1 MFKNLVSLL
10 KVPDLRRKL
19 LIVFFLLFVFR
30 VLATIPLPNVNKD
43 QLKIFLTGNQFFGL
57 FNVFTGGAFDNISL
71 GLLGIGPYITSSIIF
86 QLLTLVFPSLKEMVR
101 EGTDK
106 ERAKF
111 EQYQRLLAAPLA
123 LLQGFGFLNTLRSQ
137 GVIIFNSPF
146 DFIRSLIIV
155 MASSMFIMWL
165 AELIT
170 EQKLGN
176 GASMII
182 FAGIVINFPREIFQ
196 TIITATPEMIPSIVL
211 FFILGLLIIVGVVFI
226 SRGERRIPVSYA
238 KQVRGTKIYGGASTY
253 LPLRINQAGV
263 IPIIFALRINQAGVI
278 PIIFAL
284 SIMSFPQMIS
294 QFMSASKNIY
304 LLKIALILKNFRQE
318 SLIYLLL
325 YFLLVIV
332 FTFFYTMITFEPQS
346 ISDNL
351 QKRGGFIPGYRPG
364 KVTSQYLSNVSQ
376 KITIFGAIFLGIIAL
391 LPILMQKFTG
401 ITTFAIGG
409 TSLLIMVEVAIEIM
423 NNIESQLIMREYE
436 IS

>member
-43 QLKIFLTGNQFFGL
+43 QLKIFLTDNQFFGL

-86 QLLTLVFPSLKEMVR
+86 QLLTLVFPSLKEMIR

-111 EQYQRLLAAPLA
+111 EQYQRLLAVPLA

-146 DFIRSLIIV
+146 DFTRSLIIV

-176 GASMII
+176 GTSMII

-196 TIITATPEMIPSIVL
+196 TIITATPEMIPSIIL

-263 IPIIFALRINQAGVI
+263 IPIIFAL
-278 PIIFAL
+278 

-318 SLIYLLL
+318 SFIYLLL